1 MFAKSLVVQ
10 QIPHSVFKWDILS
23 SNPTTPI
30 IWLSQKKKK
39 KFKIVWI
46 VYVNVQIHC
55 KIELLVNLFLLNK
68 ISYSKDTIA
77 FWFGE
82 SNKSLQSQIFENM
95 MLGNLNVWESDYTL
109 LFIYLISN
117 LLRLKNIYIYEI
129 PFLVYS

>member
-1 MFAKSLVVQ
+1 MRHFKFKSH
-10 QIPHSVFKWDILS
+10 HSNYL
-23 SNPTTPI
+23 I
-30 IWLSQKKKK
+30 IQKI
-39 KFKIVWI
+39 KIVWI

-117 LLRLKNIYIYEI
+117 LLRLKYKYIYIYEI
-129 PFLVYS
+129 PFLVY

>member
-1 MFAKSLVVQ
+1 MRHFKFKSH
-10 QIPHSVFKWDILS
+10 HSNYLTI
-23 SNPTTPI
+23 
-30 IWLSQKKKK
+30 QKKKK

-68 ISYSKDTIA
+68 ISYSKDTIG

-95 MLGNLNVWESDYTL
+95 MLG
-109 LFIYLISN
+109 I
-117 LLRLKNIYIYEI
+117 
-129 PFLVYS
+129 